1 MTRAT
6 SVALTGATHARLCE
20 HLLRDD
26 GQEDLCLATYRA
38 SSGRNRATAIL
49 RDVIL
54 PQPGERDVHG
64 NVTFTGEYVLRAT
77 EIAARTQGGIVVLHS
92 HPGATRWQSMSG
104 PDRDAESSYAN
115 LARELTG
122 LPLVGMTLAGRDR
135 TWSARHWDTG
145 VGRDIAA
152 SPAHNVRVIG
162 ATLDISWND
171 RAVPAPRTTG
181 QHRRTVS
188 CWGEEVQADLA
199 RRRVLVVGVGSV
211 GLDVAV
217 RLAASGLTSITVMDF
232 DIVKEH
238 NLDRLIGATR
248 RDVALR
254 RAKTHVVGREAR
266 RNSTAANARIEIS
279 NLSICEPEGLAVA
292 LDHDVIFCCVDRPWP
307 RAVLNGIAYSDLI
320 PVVDGGVAV
329 DTMPSGT
336 LRNATWRSH
345 VVAPGRPCLLCNRQ
359 LDAAQVALDMDGL
372 LDDPDYIAGRAG
384 HPNQPAGQNV
394 AMVSI
399 NAAASLLAQY
409 ISLSVG
415 PAGMGDPGPLQYL
428 LSTHELLHLDHPSN
442 PHCPYEAA
450 EAEGNK
456 RTPLVGAHSAADHLR
471 ASHGSDLPLKVRAL
485 RLVDDRVDSIE
496 RWLDRRA

>member
-1 MTRAT
+1 
-6 SVALTGATHARLCE
+6 
-20 HLLRDD
+20 
-26 GQEDLCLATYRA
+26 
-38 SSGRNRATAIL
+38 
-49 RDVIL
+49 
-54 PQPGERDVHG
+54 
-64 NVTFTGEYVLRAT
+64 
-77 EIAARTQGGIVVLHS
+77 
-92 HPGATRWQSMSG
+92 MSG

-115 LARELTG
+115 LVRELTG
-122 LPLVGMTLAGRDR
+122 LPLVGMTLAGQDR

-188 CWGEEVQADLA
+188 CWGEEVHADLA
-199 RRRVLVVGVGSV
+199 RRRALVVGAGSV

-254 RAKTHVVGREAR
+254 RPQTHVVGREAR
-266 RNSTAANARIEIS
+266 RNSTASNARIEIS
-279 NLSICEPEGLAVA
+279 NLSICEPRRPR
-292 LDHDVIFCCVDRPWP
+292 DSTRPRRHFCCVDRPCP

-345 VVAPGRPCLLCNRQ
+345 VVAQ
-359 LDAAQVALDMDGL
+359 D
-372 LDDPDYIAGRAG
+372 GRASSAID
-384 HPNQPAGQNV
+384 NSTQPR
-394 AMVSI
+394 S
-399 NAAASLLAQY
+399 
-409 ISLSVG
+409 
-415 PAGMGDPGPLQYL
+415 P
-428 LSTHELLHLDHPSN
+428 ST
-442 PHCPYEAA
+442 
-450 EAEGNK
+450 
-456 RTPLVGAHSAADHLR
+456 
-471 ASHGSDLPLKVRAL
+471 
-485 RLVDDRVDSIE
+485 
-496 RWLDRRA
+496 